1 MYKTGILNSEISKVL
16 SDLGHTDTIIIADCG
31 LPIPDGVKKIDLA
44 LTFGH
49 PSFEEVFNLVK
60 AHMKIEQL
68 TIANEMIKQNSAL
81 YVKLLAENYV
91 KLLAENIDMV
101 TESHEKLKMY
111 SKDVKA
117 IIKTGEATPYANA
130 ILSSG
135 VLF

>member
-31 LPIPDGVKKIDLA
+31 LLVPDGVKKIDLA

-68 TIANEMIKQNSAL
+68 TIANEMIKQNSEL
-81 YVKLLAENYV
+81 YV

-117 IIKTGEATPYANA
+117 IIRTGEATPYANA

>member
-31 LPIPDGVKKIDLA
+31 LPVPDGVKKIDLA

-49 PSFEEVFNLVK
+49 PSFEEVFNVVK
-60 AHMKIEQL
+60 EHMAIEQL
-68 TIANEMIKQNSAL
+68 TIANEMIKQNSEL
-81 YVKLLAENYV
+81 YV

-101 TESHEKLKMY
+101 TESHETLKMY
-111 SKDVKA
+111 SEEAKA
-117 IIKTGEATPYANA
+117 IIRTGEATPYANV

>member
-81 YVKLLAENYV
+81 YVKLLAEN
-91 KLLAENIDMV
+91 IDMV

-117 IIKTGEATPYANA
+117 IIRTGEATPYANA

>member
-31 LPIPDGVKKIDLA
+31 LPVPDGVKKIDLA

-49 PSFEEVFNLVK
+49 PSFEEVFNVVK
-60 AHMKIEQL
+60 EHMAIEQL
-68 TIANEMIKQNSAL
+68 TIANEMIKQNSEL
-81 YVKLLAENYV
+81 YV

-117 IIKTGEATPYANA
+117 IIRTGEATPYANA

>member
-31 LPIPDGVKKIDLA
+31 LPVPDGVKKIDLA

-49 PSFEEVFNLVK
+49 PSFEEVFNVVK
-60 AHMKIEQL
+60 EHMAIEQL
-68 TIANEMIKQNSAL
+68 TIANEMIKQNSEL
-81 YVKLLAENYV
+81 YV
-91 KLLAENIDMV
+91 KLLAENIDMI
-101 TESHEKLKMY
+101 TESHETLKMY
-111 SKDVKA
+111 SKETKA
-117 IIKTGEATPYANA
+117 IIRTGEATPNANV

>member
-16 SDLGHTDTIIIADCG
+16 SNLGHTDKIIIADCG
-31 LPIPDGVKKIDLA
+31 LPVPDGVKKIDLA

-68 TIANEMIKQNSAL
+68 TIANEMIKQNSEL
-81 YVKLLAENYV
+81 YV

-117 IIKTGEATPYANA
+117 IIRTGEATPYANV

>member
-31 LPIPDGVKKIDLA
+31 LPVPDGVKKIDLA

-68 TIANEMIKQNSAL
+68 TIANEMIKQNSEL
-81 YVKLLAENYV
+81 YV

-101 TESHEKLKMY
+101 TESHEYLKMY

-117 IIKTGEATPYANA
+117 IIRTGEATPYANA

>member
-31 LPIPDGVKKIDLA
+31 LPVPDGVKKIDLA
-44 LTFGH
+44 LTFGY

-68 TIANEMIKQNSAL
+68 TIANEMIKQNSEL
-81 YVKLLAENYV
+81 YV

-117 IIKTGEATPYANA
+117 IIRTGEATPYANA

>member
-81 YVKLLAENYV
+81 YVKLLAEN
-91 KLLAENIDMV
+91 IDMV
-101 TESHEKLKMY
+101 TESHEKLKIY

-117 IIKTGEATPYANA
+117 IIRTGEATPYANA

>member
-16 SDLGHTDTIIIADCG
+16 SDLGHTDKIIIADCG
-31 LPIPDGVKKIDLA
+31 LPVPDGVKKIDLA

-68 TIANEMIKQNSAL
+68 TIANEMIKQNSEL
-81 YVKLLAENYV
+81 YV

-117 IIKTGEATPYANA
+117 IIRTGEATPYANA

>member
-31 LPIPDGVKKIDLA
+31 LPVPDGVKKIDLA

-49 PSFEEVFNLVK
+49 PSFEEVFNVVK
-60 AHMKIEQL
+60 EHMAIEQL
-68 TIANEMIKQNSAL
+68 TIANEMIKQNSEL
-81 YVKLLAENYV
+81 YV
-91 KLLAENIDMV
+91 KLLAENIDMI
-101 TESHEKLKMY
+101 TESHETLKMY
-111 SKDVKA
+111 SKEAKA
-117 IIKTGEATPYANA
+117 IIRTGEATPYANV

>member
-1 MYKTGILNSEISKVL
+1 MVL
-16 SDLGHTDTIIIADCG
+16 
-31 LPIPDGVKKIDLA
+31 KKIDLA

-68 TIANEMIKQNSAL
+68 TIANEMIKQNSEL
-81 YVKLLAENYV
+81 YV

-117 IIKTGEATPYANA
+117 IIRTGEATPYANA

>member
-31 LPIPDGVKKIDLA
+31 LPVPDGVKKIDLA

-68 TIANEMIKQNSAL
+68 TIANEMIKQNSEL
-81 YVKLLAENYV
+81 YV

-117 IIKTGEATPYANA
+117 IIRTGEATPYANA

>member
-81 YVKLLAENYV
+81 YVKLLAEN
-91 KLLAENIDMV
+91 IDMV

>member
-31 LPIPDGVKKIDLA
+31 LPVPDGVKKIDLA

-60 AHMKIEQL
+60 AHIKIEQL
-68 TIANEMIKQNSAL
+68 TIANEMIKQNSEL
-81 YVKLLAENYV
+81 YV

-117 IIKTGEATPYANA
+117 IIRTGEATPYANA

>member
-31 LPIPDGVKKIDLA
+31 LPVPDGVKKIDLA

-49 PSFEEVFNLVK
+49 PSFEEVFNVVK
-60 AHMKIEQL
+60 EHMAIEQL
-68 TIANEMIKQNSAL
+68 TIANEMIKQNSEL
-81 YVKLLAENYV
+81 YV

-101 TESHEKLKMY
+101 TESHETLKMY
-111 SKDVKA
+111 SKETKA
-117 IIKTGEATPYANA
+117 IIRTGEATPYANV

>member
-1 MYKTGILNSEISKVL
+1 MYKIGILNSEISKVL

-31 LPIPDGVKKIDLA
+31 LPVPDGVKKIDLA

-68 TIANEMIKQNSAL
+68 IIANEMIKQNSEL
-81 YVKLLAENYV
+81 YV

-117 IIKTGEATPYANA
+117 IIRTGEATPYANA

>member
-31 LPIPDGVKKIDLA
+31 LPVPDGVKKIDLA

-49 PSFEEVFNLVK
+49 PSFEEVFNVVK
-60 AHMKIEQL
+60 EHMAIEQL
-68 TIANEMIKQNSAL
+68 TIANEMIKQNSEL
-81 YVKLLAENYV
+81 YV

-117 IIKTGEATPYANA
+117 IIRTGEATPYANV

>member
-16 SDLGHTDTIIIADCG
+16 SNLGHTDKIIIADCG
-31 LPIPDGVKKIDLA
+31 LPVPDGVKKIDLA

-68 TIANEMIKQNSAL
+68 TIANEMIKQNSEL
-81 YVKLLAENYV
+81 YV

-117 IIKTGEATPYANA
+117 IIRTGEATPYANA